1 MGSAGD
7 RGIIRSCLQMLHVH
21 VLLIAERSACHM
33 AEFGI
38 DQHQSRVPIWEC
50 LYHAGSGVRLT
61 IQPYNRVVVDMHPV
75 FAQEDTVS

>member
-1 MGSAGD
+1 
-7 RGIIRSCLQMLHVH
+7 MLYVH
-21 VLLIAERSACHM
+21 VLLIVARSACHM

-38 DQHQSRVPIWEC
+38 DQHQSRAHIWEC

-61 IQPYNRVVVDMHPV
+61 IQLYNRVVVVDTHPV

>member
-1 MGSAGD
+1 MLSRFRVFFAPCNNPNTGRFLPIHQGD
-7 RGIIRSCLQMLHVH
+7 KG
-21 VLLIAERSACHM
+21 HM

-38 DQHQSRVPIWEC
+38 DQHRSRAPIWEC

>member
-1 MGSAGD
+1 
-7 RGIIRSCLQMLHVH
+7 
-21 VLLIAERSACHM
+21 M

-61 IQPYNRVVVDMHPV
+61 IQSYNRVVVDMHPV